1 MRVQLG
7 WSAAGTQHR
16 TQFIGFG
23 MSMEQSKILE
33 SRLQRLVELRWQREV
48 IARWLAGS
56 GTPVESQSQLEEMFA
71 QVNAELRAL
80 EGTPD
85 AGEGETNI
93 KQAN

>member
-1 MRVQLG
+1 M
-7 WSAAGTQHR
+7 T
-16 TQFIGFG
+16 T
-23 MSMEQSKILE
+23 EQSKILE

-80 EGTPD
+80 QGTPEDAEGTVLPK
-85 AGEGETNI
+85 AI
-93 KQAN
+93 R

>member
-1 MRVQLG
+1 M
-7 WSAAGTQHR
+7 TP
-16 TQFIGFG
+16 
-23 MSMEQSKILE
+23 EPSKILE

-80 EGTPD
+80 EGTPAVDESD
-85 AGEGETNI
+85 ADGN
-93 KQAN
+93 QAG